1 MYKIDFIFVV
11 KESSDFQFI
20 IKISTFYKNHT
31 FNCLFP
37 HWTMRSMMAW
47 ANKAC
52 GD

>member
-20 IKISTFYKNHT
+20 FKISTFYKNHI